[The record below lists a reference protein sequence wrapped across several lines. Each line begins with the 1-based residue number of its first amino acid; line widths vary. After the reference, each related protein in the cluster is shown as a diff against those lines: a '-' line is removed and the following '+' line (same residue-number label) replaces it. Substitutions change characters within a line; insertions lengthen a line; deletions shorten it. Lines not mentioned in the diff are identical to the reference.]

1 MQPHC
6 AYTHTTPTGNIL
18 EIPAFRNSLLYNQN
32 LVPNGV
38 HLKIL
43 AKLIQ
48 CVFVH
53 PLTPCM
59 SRFTQSQSEANK
71 WNWTWLGVFCKV
83 KQQHM
88 IYWTTALAVQPKLS
102 EAKQLTNHAIQP
114 QQLAGE
120 NKAQVEVFNWH
131 CDSYP
136 ALAAPE
142 LFCICQY
149 EMLA

>member
-53 PLTPCM
+53 PLTPCLV
-59 SRFTQSQSEANK
+59 SHK
-71 WNWTWLGVFCKV
+71 VKV
-83 KQQHM
+83 KQ
-88 IYWTTALAVQPKLS
+88 TS
-102 EAKQLTNHAIQP
+102 ETEPDWVFSAK
-114 QQLAGE
+114 
-120 NKAQVEVFNWH
+120 
-131 CDSYP
+131 
-136 ALAAPE
+136 
-142 LFCICQY
+142 
-149 EMLA
+149 